1 MTLSSRLLQAWQR
14 RGPLAALLWPVSQLY
29 AALMGLRR
37 LAYRSGIKRSE
48 RLPVPVLVVGNV
60 VVGGAGKT
68 PTVIALLRHLRAQGW
83 TPGVIS
89 RGYGREGDG
98 CRVIGPDSSSREA
111 GDEPLLIARATGAPL
126 AVGRHRAEAGRLLL
140 ARHPELDILVCDDGM
155 QHWALARDLTVV
167 VFDERGCGNGW
178 LLPAGLLR
186 EPWPARAWGDGDA
199 GELLVLRTTRPGV
212 ELSPLPAAQTGGQ
225 VHLARRELAAEAI
238 DAQGRRRPLSDF
250 ALAGAGP
257 VGALAGIAQP
267 QRFFE
272 MLRARGLELAQT
284 LELPDHANGAAL
296 LAALQ
301 EAPAKAQSATQ
312 SATQSAAPS
321 STQPA
326 QSPGL
331 RWLCTE
337 KDAVKLFPLLADQPG
352 LELWAVPLEQ
362 EPAPEFWHQLDL
374 ALKRV
379 RERLSFAHGRQT
391 A

>member
-14 RGPLAALLWPVSQLY
+14 RGPLAALLWPLSQLY

-68 PTVIALLRHLRAQGW
+68 PTVIALLRHLRERGW
-83 TPGVIS
+83 NPGVIS
-89 RGYGREGDG
+89 RGYGREGDD
-98 CRVIGPDSSSREA
+98 CREIGPDSSSREA

-186 EPWPARAWGDGDA
+186 EPWPARAWGDGDG
-199 GELLVLRTTRPGV
+199 GELLVLRTARPDV
-212 ELSPLPAAQTGGQ
+212 ELSPLPAAQTGGS

-238 DAQGRRRPLSDF
+238 DPHGARRPLSDF
-250 ALAGAGP
+250 ALPGGGP
-257 VGALAGIAQP
+257 VAALAGIAQP

-272 MLRARGLELAQT
+272 MLGARGLQLAQT
-284 LELPDHANGAAL
+284 LELPDHADGAAL

-301 EAPAKAQSATQ
+301 RQQTTTPSTAE
-312 SATQSAAPS
+312 SAARPE
-321 STQPA
+321 P
-326 QSPGL
+326 SPGL

-337 KDAVKLFPLLADQPG
+337 KDAVKLFPLLAGQPG
-352 LELWAVPLEQ
+352 LEVWAVPLEQ

-374 ALKRV
+374 ALNRV

>member
-83 TPGVIS
+83 NPGVIS

-98 CRVIGPDSSSREA
+98 CHEIGPDSSSREA

-126 AVGRHRAEAGRLLL
+126 AVGRRRAEAGRLLL
-140 ARHPELDILVCDDGM
+140 ARHPELDLLVCDDGM

-199 GELLVLRTTRPGV
+199 GELLVLRTARPGV
-212 ELSPLPAAQTGGQ
+212 ELSPLPAAQSGGQ
-225 VHLARRELAAEAI
+225 VHLAQRELAAEAI
-238 DAQGRRRPLSDF
+238 DPHGARRPLSDF
-250 ALAGAGP
+250 ALPGGDA

-272 MLRARGLELAQT
+272 MLRARGLQLAQT
-284 LELPDHANGAAL
+284 LGLPDHADGAAL

-301 EAPAKAQSATQ
+301 GPPATAQSATQ
-312 SATQSAAPS
+312 SATQSAGRPAP
-321 STQPA
+321 
-326 QSPGL
+326 SPGL

-337 KDAVKLFPLLADQPG
+337 KDAVKLFPLLAGQPG
-352 LELWAVPLEQ
+352 LEVWAVPLEQ
-362 EPAPEFWHQLDL
+362 EPAPEFWPQLDL
-374 ALKRV
+374 ALNRV

>member
-68 PTVIALLRHLRAQGW
+68 PTVIALLRHLRERGW

-89 RGYGREGDG
+89 RGYGREGDD
-98 CRVIGPDSSSREA
+98 CREIGPDSSSREA

-126 AVGRHRAEAGRLLL
+126 AVGRRRAEAGRLLL
-140 ARHPELDILVCDDGM
+140 ARHPGLDILVCDDGM

-186 EPWPARAWGDGDA
+186 EPWPARAWGQGQGD
-199 GELLVLRTTRPGV
+199 ELLVLRTARPDV
-212 ELSPLPAAQTGGQ
+212 ELSPLPAAQAGGS

-238 DAQGRRRPLSDF
+238 DPHGARRPLSDF
-250 ALAGAGP
+250 ALPGGGP

-272 MLRARGLELAQT
+272 MLRARGLQLAQT
-284 LELPDHANGAAL
+284 LELPDHADGAAL

-301 EAPAKAQSATQ
+301 GQQATTPSTAESAVR
-312 SATQSAAPS
+312 PE
-321 STQPA
+321 P
-326 QSPGL
+326 SPGL

-337 KDAVKLFPLLADQPG
+337 KDAVKLFPLLAGQPG
-352 LELWAVPLEQ
+352 LEVWAVPLEQ

-374 ALKRV
+374 ALNRV

>member
-1 MTLSSRLLQAWQR
+1 MTMSSRLLQAWQR
-14 RGPLAALLWPVSQLY
+14 RGPLAALLWPLSQLY

-37 LAYRSGIKRSE
+37 LAYRTGLQRSE

-68 PTVIALLRHLRAQGW
+68 PTVIALLRHLRERGW
-83 TPGVIS
+83 KPGVIS
-89 RGYGREGDG
+89 RGYGREGDD

-111 GDEPLLIARATGAPL
+111 GDEPLLIARASGVAL
-126 AVGRHRAEAGRLLL
+126 AVGRRRAEAGRLLL

-186 EPWPARAWGDGDA
+186 EPWPARAWGNREGN
-199 GELLVLRTTRPGV
+199 ELLVLRTARPGMA
-212 ELSPLPAAQTGGQ
+212 LSPLPAAQAGGS

-238 DAQGRRRPLSDF
+238 DPHGARRPLSDF
-250 ALAGAGP
+250 ALPGGGP

-272 MLRARGLELAQT
+272 MLRARGLDLAQT
-284 LELPDHANGAAL
+284 LELPDHADGAAL

-301 EAPAKAQSATQ
+301 ASAATTPSTAPSATQ
-312 SATQSAAPS
+312 AEP
-321 STQPA
+321 
-326 QSPGL
+326 SPGL

-337 KDAVKLFPLLADQPG
+337 KDAVKLFPLLAGQPG
-352 LELWAVPLEQ
+352 LEVWAVPLEQ

-374 ALKRV
+374 ALNRV

>member
-1 MTLSSRLLQAWQR
+1 MTLSSRLLRAWQR
-14 RGPLAALLWPVSQLY
+14 RGLLAALLWPVSQLY
-29 AALMGLRR
+29 GALLGLRR
-37 LAYRSGIKRSE
+37 LAYQTGLKRSE
-48 RLPVPVLVVGNV
+48 KLAVPVLVVGNV

-68 PTVIALLRHLRAQGW
+68 PTVIALLRHLREQGW
-83 TPGVIS
+83 NPGVIS

-98 CRVIGPDSSSREA
+98 CLEVDPDSNSREA
-111 GDEPLLIARATGAPL
+111 GDEPLLIARATGVPL

-140 ARHPELDILVCDDGM
+140 ARHPGLDILVCDDGM

-186 EPWPARAWGDGDA
+186 EPWPARAWGQGTG
-199 GELLVLRTTRPGV
+199 GELLVLRTARPGI
-212 ELSPLPAAQTGGQ
+212 ELSPLPAAQPGGQ

-238 DAQGRRRPLSDF
+238 NRQGTRRPLSDF
-250 ALAGAGP
+250 ALTGGSP
-257 VGALAGIAQP
+257 VAALAGIAQP

-284 LELPDHANGAAL
+284 LELPDHADGAAL

-301 EAPAKAQSATQ
+301 ASPAT
-312 SATQSAAPS
+312 TPS
-321 STQPA
+321 TTPSTAQPA
-326 QSPGL
+326 TRAEQSPSL

-337 KDAVKLFPLLADQPG
+337 KDAVKLFPLLSEQPG
-352 LELWAVPLEQ
+352 LEVWAVPLEQ
-362 EPAPEFWHQLDL
+362 EPAPEFWHQLDG
-374 ALKRV
+374 ALNRL
-379 RERLSFAHGRQT
+379 RERLSFPHGRQT

>member
-1 MTLSSRLLQAWQR
+1 MTMSSRLLQAWQR
-14 RGPLAALLWPVSQLY
+14 RGPLAALLWPLSQLY

-37 LAYRSGIKRSE
+37 LAYRTGLQRSE

-83 TPGVIS
+83 QPGVIS
-89 RGYGREGDG
+89 RGYGREGDA
-98 CRVIGPDSSSREA
+98 CRMIGPDSSSREA
-111 GDEPLLIARATGAPL
+111 GDEPLLIARASGVAL
-126 AVGRHRAEAGRLLL
+126 AVGRRRAEAGRLLL

-186 EPWPARAWGDGDA
+186 EPWPARAWGNGE
-199 GELLVLRTTRPGV
+199 GNELLVLRTARPGMA
-212 ELSPLPAAQTGGQ
+212 LSPLPAAQAGGS

-238 DAQGRRRPLSDF
+238 DPHGARRPLSDF
-250 ALAGAGP
+250 ALPGGGP

-272 MLRARGLELAQT
+272 MLRARGLSLAQT
-284 LELPDHANGAAL
+284 LELPDHADGAAL

-301 EAPAKAQSATQ
+301 ASAATTPSTAPSATQ
-312 SATQSAAPS
+312 AER
-321 STQPA
+321 
-326 QSPGL
+326 SPGL

-337 KDAVKLFPLLADQPG
+337 KDAVKLFPLLAGQPG
-352 LELWAVPLEQ
+352 LEVWAVPLEQ

-374 ALKRV
+374 ALNRV

>member
-1 MTLSSRLLQAWQR
+1 MTMSSRLLQAWQR
-14 RGPLAALLWPVSQLY
+14 RGPLAALLWPLSQLY

-37 LAYRSGIKRSE
+37 LAYRVGIKRSE

-98 CRVIGPDSSSREA
+98 CRVIGADSSSREA

-126 AVGRHRAEAGRLLL
+126 AVGRRRAEAGRLLL

-186 EPWPARAWGDGDA
+186 EPWPARAWNAGNDGA
-199 GELLVLRTTRPGV
+199 GELLVLRTARPGMA
-212 ELSPLPAAQTGGQ
+212 LSPLPAAQAGGQ

-238 DAQGRRRPLSDF
+238 DAHGARRPLSDF
-250 ALAGAGP
+250 ALADGGP

-267 QRFFE
+267 RRFFE
-272 MLRARGLELAQT
+272 MLRARGLDLAQT
-284 LELPDHANGAAL
+284 LELPDHADGATL
-296 LAALQ
+296 RAALQ
-301 EAPAKAQSATQ
+301 GSQATAPSTAPPAAQREQSA
-312 SATQSAAPS
+312 
-321 STQPA
+321 
-326 QSPGL
+326 GM

-337 KDAVKLFPLLADQPG
+337 KDAVKLFPLLAGQPG
-352 LELWAVPLEQ
+352 LEVWAVPLEQ
-362 EPAPEFWHQLDL
+362 EPAPGFWHQLDL
-374 ALKRV
+374 ALNRV